1 MDPEI
6 REKGALH
13 AGLGLGPK
21 AWEEIALKSIG
32 MFAILTLFRAV
43 QVTSIMSSNPEVA
56 EIFGD
61 NLGIFD
67 RLIRRLLHPYTYMEL
82 ALLILVCFAAAK
94 LGGKKRFV
102 TALIGLPLAIN
113 WQDVFVIFYDFKLFF
128 SFFDHMTVES
138 FFTHYGYSILLSYMV
153 FFLVSWVYLRPD
165 TEKPDQ
171 E

>member
-6 REKGALH
+6 KEKGALH

-21 AWEEIALKSIG
+21 LWEEIALKSIG
-32 MFAILTLFRAV
+32 MFAVLTLFRAV
-43 QVTSIMSSNPEVA
+43 QVTSIISSNPEIA

-61 NLGIFD
+61 NLGVFD
-67 RLIRRLLHPYTYMEL
+67 RLTRRLLHPYTYIEL

-94 LGGKKRFV
+94 LYEMKGFV
-102 TALIGLPLAIN
+102 TAVIGLPLAIN
-113 WQDVFVIFYDFKLFF
+113 WPDVFVIFYDSKLLF
-128 SFFDHMTVES
+128 SIFDHMTIGS
-138 FFTHYGYSILLSYMV
+138 FFTHYGYAILLSYMV

-165 TEKPDQ
+165 KEKSDH